1 MWKLA
6 NDRWVVAAAAV
17 VVKGRSAVLVGMVV
31 MVVIQ
36 TRMISMVDQVFSV
49 QMMIQMILS
58 RVLSC
63 RFRRF
68 WTAPSWRLTVE
79 SGANGW
85 TKTLLFYCPSIPT
98 IFNS

>member
-1 MWKLA
+1 
-6 NDRWVVAAAAV
+6 
-17 VVKGRSAVLVGMVV
+17 VLVGMVV

-63 RFRRF
+63 RFRLF
-68 WTAPSWRLTVE
+68 WTAPSWRLLTVE

-85 TKTLLFYCPSIPT
+85 TKLCFSAVLSINQLE
-98 IFNS
+98 F